1 MAEINVH
8 LLGLRIEGRSIQSDR
23 STCIKSPARKAFNH
37 SMYVRVAGL
46 GVLAA

>member
-8 LLGLRIEGRSIQSDR
+8 LSEARGSIQSDR
-23 STCIKSPARKAFNH
+23 PTFIKSPARKAFNH